1 MPTADTNESRYVHK
15 AIDVISQL
23 SNITFQMTAQG
34 FAGRKSPTLE
44 ELETLQSSLAELE
57 HLTTQWVERIS
68 SE

>member
-1 MPTADTNESRYVHK
+1 M
-15 AIDVISQL
+15 ISQL